1 VPLLGDAVGE
11 VIMTDLQR
19 MIRQNRREAREE
31 GRQEDRQEG
40 LQEGRQALM
49 ESILAIFSAR
59 GLVLSLDLYD
69 KLTACPDVSL
79 LKHWLSRALV
89 ASCAEEAIGKG

>member
-31 GRQEDRQEG
+31 GRQEG